1 MRPLFA
7 ALALGTT
14 FWHQAIAQDGSNSAF
29 IEQRSERTMLAEGLG
44 SVLVVTQ
51 DGETVGD
58 VESTILTHDGKLA
71 GLVVGV
77 GGFLG
82 LAEKPVGV
90 RYEHFDVRE
99 TEDGFEFVIDLDRAA
114 LDAAPRYEKR
124 EEDG

>member
-1 MRPLFA
+1 MRALLLTTALSAA
-7 ALALGTT
+7 ALSGAV
-14 FWHQAIAQDGSNSAF
+14 AQDAPAGAF
-29 IEQRSERTMLAEGLG
+29 IEQRGERTMTAEGLG
-44 SVLVVTQ
+44 SILVVTE

-58 VESTILTHDGKLA
+58 VESTILTYDGEVA
-71 GLVVGV
+71 GLVIGV
-77 GGFLG
+77 GGVLG

-99 TEDGFEFVIDLDRAA
+99 TEDGFQFVIDLDRAA